1 MLKLSD
7 WVTGTKYYIDITM
20 AQYKS
25 MKNEYNINKGDFP
38 EDTIGKTFAI
48 SESDLEILKKAIALG
63 YAANE
68 TGTRNES
75 QEIR

>member
-7 WVTGTKYYIDITM
+7 WITGTKYYIDITKT
-20 AQYKS
+20 QYES
-25 MKNEYNINKGDFP
+25 MKKEYNINKGDFP

-68 TGTRNES
+68 IGTRNES